1 MPASSLVADFRRSD
15 SRTQADTTQVGNS
28 ALSARRIHL
37 TLGCVGILLCSSGCA
52 SATYRYGRFHPGE
65 PDGVALQPVV
75 VERGRPQK
83 TLDRFAWFV
92 GLPERVMTL
101 NSKTSNHHVSSETIE
116 KLRIYLEQNDL
127 TDVYVA
133 VNDYDPKGQ
142 WRRLRENDRIAPFW
156 RYSVGTISWLSYSM
170 FPYRVF
176 GGDEYNPFTNSLNL
190 TSDVPALVLAE
201 AAYAKDV
208 HTRRHPGAYATF
220 CDLPL
225 LSMWRQARATSD
237 VLGYARVQQDWDAEK
252 QAYHVLYPHIG
263 STTFG
268 PGAHFFPVA
277 GPFLAAG
284 GALVGHATGRTV
296 TAVLQPKFI
305 NSPSGDPPLSP
316 TESEA
321 EEVAANT
328 SRPTP
333 RQSLPGDQAV
343 VQAGFQESRATAPA
357 DASRKAPK
365 PAPSDS
371 SVGMPDSTARSQ

>member
-1 MPASSLVADFRRSD
+1 MPD
-15 SRTQADTTQVGNS
+15 GNPTP
-28 ALSARRIHL
+28 SARRIHL
-37 TLGCVGILLCSSGCA
+37 TLGCVGILLCTSGCA

-65 PDGVALQPVV
+65 ADGVALQPVV
-75 VERGRPQK
+75 VERGRPHK
-83 TLDRFAWFV
+83 TLDRLGWVV
-92 GLPERVMTL
+92 GLPARVMTL
-101 NSKTSNHHVSSETIE
+101 NSKTSNHHVSPETLE
-116 KLRIYLEQNDL
+116 KLQIYLEQNDL

-201 AAYAKDV
+201 AAYAKDI
-208 HTRRHPGAYATF
+208 HAQRHPGAYATVS
-220 CDLPL
+220 DLPL
-225 LSMWRQARATSD
+225 LSLWRQSRATSD

-268 PGAHFFPVA
+268 PASHFVPVA
-277 GPFLAAG
+277 GSFLSAG

-296 TAVLQPKFI
+296 TAVMQPKPMK
-305 NSPSGDPPLSP
+305 SPFGEPPLPATASA
-316 TESEA
+316 A
-321 EEVAANT
+321 EKVAANE
-328 SRPTP
+328 SRPSP
-333 RQSLPGDQAV
+333 PQSLPGDQGV
-343 VQAGFQESRATAPA
+343 IQADFQESRPPPLANT
-357 DASRKAPK
+357 SRKARK
-365 PAPSDS
+365 PAPPDS
-371 SVGMPDSTARSQ
+371 SVGRPFLE